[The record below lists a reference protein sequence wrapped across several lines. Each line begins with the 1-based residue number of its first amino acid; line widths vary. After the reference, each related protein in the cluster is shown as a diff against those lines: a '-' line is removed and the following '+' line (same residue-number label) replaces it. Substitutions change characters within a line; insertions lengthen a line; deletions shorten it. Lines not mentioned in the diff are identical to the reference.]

1 MAVAQSVL
9 ETVAGR
15 GNYVFN
21 VNPRQ
26 VRINNVGIDSYLGGG
41 NLRVG
46 DSAANLDRL
55 IYQLERLPRAKFEL
69 DTGAFYEH
77 WVPCTLDDVRR
88 LRTCFFNLYG
98 LGKPNWYP
106 PPASEPIPAPVALLA
121 DADSGGGG
129 VLLMLDFPENI
140 IAHAYLGVDP

>member
-1 MAVAQSVL
+1 MAVAQSIL

-26 VRINNVGIDSYLGGG
+26 VMINDVGIDGYTGGG

-55 IYQLERLPRAKFEL
+55 IFQLGQLPRARFEL
-69 DTGAFYEH
+69 DVGQFYEQ

-88 LRTCFFNLYG
+88 LRACFFALYG
-98 LGKPNWYP
+98 LGKPNWYGP
-106 PPASEPIPAPVALLA
+106 PLYPPVPQPPGLFV
-121 DADSGGGG
+121 DESDSGSFVILLDPNPDI
-129 VLLMLDFPENI
+129 VLD
-140 IAHAYLGVDP
+140 AYLALDR